1 MLQNLS
7 NRDYI
12 RFDEK
17 HIKMVLLAYL
27 INSNIFWVQSEREVA
42 GGGYV
47 DIELFI
53 RPNNP
58 HTHHQFAIEL
68 KYLKKEQEQQLS
80 AAMQEAKEQIL
91 NYYRNDKLLQS
102 KKMLNL
108 LAVVVVKD
116 KVFVEKVN

>member
-1 MLQNLS
+1 
-7 NRDYI
+7 
-12 RFDEK
+12 
-17 HIKMVLLAYL
+17 MVFLAYL
-27 INSNIFWVQSEREVA
+27 INANIFWVQSEREVA

-58 HTHHQFAIEL
+58 FTHHQFAIEL
-68 KYLKKEQEQQLS
+68 KYLKKEQETLL
-80 AAMQEAKEQIL
+80 AETMQEAKEQIL
-91 NYYRNDKLLQS
+91 SYYRNDTLLQS

-116 KVFVEKVN
+116 KIWVEKVHLS